1 MSKRTQQGLK
11 YPRRLLIRFILRM
24 LAKFAFL
31 LLGRLRIVG
40 VQNIPKSGPIIL
52 VANHFHFADPV
63 AMLVATNRQVEF
75 VGGFRFP
82 NAPAIVKFL
91 PHLWGYFPVFRGA
104 YSRKG
109 LEAAKH
115 VLDQGGVLGIFPEG
129 GAWAQVLRPA
139 RPGAAFLAVKTDA
152 QIIPIGLDG
161 FDKLFKQW
169 RPKLT
174 ITIGQPIGPFATKLS
189 GKERRNALDDIG
201 KILMKNIAKQLPEE
215 VHGVFS
221 NDKELKRQAGEVAS
235 FPFESDDMRGM

>member
-1 MSKRTQQGLK
+1 MIRETKQGLK
-11 YPRRLLIRFILRM
+11 YPRRLVARFILRM
-24 LAKFAFL
+24 LAKLAFL

-40 VQNIPKSGPIIL
+40 AQNVPKSGPIIL

-115 VLDQGGVLGIFPEG
+115 VLDQEGVLGIFPEG

-139 RPGAAFLAVKTDA
+139 RPGAAFLAVETGA

-174 ITIGQPIGPFATKLS
+174 ITIGEPIGPFATELS
-189 GKERRNALDDIG
+189 GKNRRNALDDIG
-201 KILMKNIAKQLPEE
+201 NILMKNIAKQLPEE
-215 VHGVFS
+215 VHGIYS
-221 NDKELKRQAGEVAS
+221 TDKALKRQAQEVAS
-235 FPFESDDMRGM
+235 FPFESNDMRGM